1 MLCHLRHPHARPS
14 DLTGRLV
21 LDLRL
26 ATKVISLLR
35 DTLVYLQRAAGP
47 LSWSISNSR
56 QHRYANIA
64 RIAGF
69 DLSAGFVNVLINS
82 VSEKILGVSI
92 IGIEVGE
99 RICVFIAFI
108 QSR

>member
-1 MLCHLRHPHARPS
+1 M
-14 DLTGRLV
+14 
-21 LDLRL
+21 
-26 ATKVISLLR
+26 
-35 DTLVYLQRAAGP
+35 
-47 LSWSISNSR
+47 
-56 QHRYANIA
+56 
-64 RIAGF
+64 
-69 DLSAGFVNVLINS
+69 SAGFVNVLINS